1 MQQLPCLF
9 LGCIAQSS
17 SSSQLCALHSLH
29 RMIIG
34 QLLCDPADF
43 GFISAMQ
50 LLYYNRSYLTIKN
63 IARISKAVSH
73 KLPGMSSLNVSP
85 VLSCP
90 VLSCPVLS
98 CPVLSNVGIELLW
111 KLKTNQIVRKKG
123 KELERVSDPFCPRKV
138 K

>member
-63 IARISKAVSH
+63 IARISKAASH

-90 VLSCPVLS
+90 VVTTMFTTTTM
-98 CPVLSNVGIELLW
+98 
-111 KLKTNQIVRKKG
+111 TNMTTMTVATMMTMATVRKLYEEVG
-123 KELERVSDPFCPRKV
+123 GCTQGS
-138 K
+138 